1 MGMLPI
7 EFWLWIDFFL
17 KKDSVLTF
25 IKNHFGIIFSRK
37 VQKAPPTSLLLSYQR
52 SLLLF
57 LLDLSSLGASTV
69 LFMFERLFCEFE
81 ERKSALYLLFWHDC
95 LFHKIKNG

>member
-1 MGMLPI
+1 MKGTKGPSHI
-7 EFWLWIDFFL
+7 S
-17 KKDSVLTF
+17 SV
-25 IKNHFGIIFSRK
+25 IRDH
-37 VQKAPPTSLLLSYQR
+37 
-52 SLLLF
+52 LLLF

-81 ERKSALYLLFWHDC
+81 ERKSALYLLFWQDC